1 MIGGT
6 TVNESNHQSRGL
18 PGGTGYRRTQYARK
32 DGDQMTPR
40 TSRLAIPQDASASSL
55 DQIDPGEMFLSIV
68 MPAHNEGR
76 TIVSSI
82 ESLLRTAIPCP
93 FELLVVDD
101 GSTDNTPHL
110 LRSIEDPRL
119 AVYRHPSNKGKG
131 AAVVTGFQHA
141 SGTHILVFDA
151 DSEYSPADIPNLVRP
166 VLSGR
171 ASVVY
176 GARLFGNHTA
186 YGSFKYAVGNK
197 LLTLAANILFDSCVT
212 DLHTCLKLLPRALVG
227 ELILTEPGFGLD
239 TEITGEIL
247 RRSIRPYEV
256 PVSYVARSHVE
267 GKKIGWKDGV
277 ACLRILLTVRTRG
290 RILPET
296 MASAK
301 RGAPSHSDA
310 AFLYLADL
318 EAEPK
323 SSASHGNGFDQSI
336 DLADLEAEPNASPS
350 RANGFGE
357 PALDQAATTF

>member
-1 MIGGT
+1 M
-6 TVNESNHQSRGL
+6 N
-18 PGGTGYRRTQYARK
+18 
-32 DGDQMTPR
+32 PR
-40 TSRLAIPQDASASSL
+40 TSRLAIPQGASASSS
-55 DQIDPGEMFLSIV
+55 DQIDPSDMFLSIV

-151 DSEYSPADIPNLVRP
+151 DSEYSPTDIPNLVRP

-186 YGSFKYAVGNK
+186 YGSFKYALGNK
-197 LLTLAANILFDSCVT
+197 LLTLAANVLFDSYVS
-212 DLHTCLKLLPRALVG
+212 DLHTCLKLLPRPLVG
-227 ELILTEPGFGLD
+227 ELILTETGFGLD
-239 TEITGEIL
+239 TEMTGELL

-256 PVSYVARSHVE
+256 PVSYVARTHVE

-277 ACLRILLTVRTRG
+277 ACLRILLTVRSRG
-290 RILPET
+290 RILAET
-296 MASAK
+296 TVSSKCAAPSP
-301 RGAPSHSDA
+301 GAP
-310 AFLYLADL
+310 AFL
-318 EAEPK
+318 
-323 SSASHGNGFDQSI
+323 
-336 DLADLEAEPNASPS
+336 DLADLETEPESSPS
-350 RANGFGE
+350 RANGLGE
-357 PALDQAATTF
+357 PAVDQAATTF

>member
-1 MIGGT
+1 MI
-6 TVNESNHQSRGL
+6 
-18 PGGTGYRRTQYARK
+18 PG
-32 DGDQMTPR
+32 
-40 TSRLAIPQDASASSL
+40 TSRLAIPQDGNASSL
-55 DQIDPGEMFLSIV
+55 GQIDPGDMFLSIV

-82 ESLLRTAIPCP
+82 ESLLRTEIPCP

-151 DSEYSPADIPNLVRP
+151 DSEYSPSDIPNLVRP

-176 GARLFGNHTA
+176 GARIFGNHTA
-186 YGSFKYAVGNK
+186 YGSFKYALGNK
-197 LLTLAANILFDSCVT
+197 LLTLAANVLFDSCVT
-212 DLHTCLKLLPRALVG
+212 DLHTCLKLLPRPLVG

-239 TEITGEIL
+239 TEITGELL

-256 PVSYVARSHVE
+256 PVSYVARTHVE

-277 ACLRILLTVRTRG
+277 ACLRILLAVRTRG

-296 MASAK
+296 RVSAK
-301 RGAPSHSDA
+301 GGAPSASDA
-310 AFLYLADL
+310 AFLDLADL
-318 EAEPK
+318 KAEPE
-323 SSASHGNGFDQSI
+323 ASPNRANGFGQPI
-336 DLADLEAEPNASPS
+336 DLADLEAEPEPSPNG
-350 RANGFGE
+350 ANGLGE